1 MSGAL
6 SHATL
11 GGAPPLPGAPP
22 LSGAPPPS
30 PAPAAAP
37 PPSLTCRCELRVLF
51 LTPAHA
57 EVAAAAL
64 GVDEELQ
71 RDRARRALRVDGRE
85 LVAALA
91 AADARLLRITASSFT
106 DMLAAQVRAMRDFAQ

>member
-1 MSGAL
+1 M
-6 SHATL
+6 
-11 GGAPPLPGAPP
+11 
-22 LSGAPPPS
+22 
-30 PAPAAAP
+30 
-37 PPSLTCRCELRVLF
+37 LF

-71 RDRARRALRVDGRE
+71 RDRSRRELRVEGRE

-91 AADARLLRITASSFT
+91 TADARLLRITVSSFS
-106 DMLAAQVRAMRDFAQ
+106 DMLAAQLRAMRDFAA